1 MRRRDA
7 VEIFARLRTDQLV
20 VGSVGK
26 GSAHLFSVHHD
37 DATLYNLQ
45 MPYTTA
51 LGLGLAMALPNQ
63 GVVVLDGDGS
73 LLSGIGVL
81 TTVARASPPN
91 LTIVVWDNEAYASI
105 GGLPTAT
112 AGATD
117 LEVMA
122 RGAGLQNTATVR
134 DLKTFEETVRN
145 ALGAHAPWFVVAKVE
160 AERIEGESEVTD
172 MLRPYPFDLTE
183 NAMLFRHAL
192 RKRGLVS
199 GWHGAASWPVS
210 FD

>member
-1 MRRRDA
+1 MKRRSA
-7 VEIFARLRTDQLV
+7 VEVFARLRSDQLV
-20 VGSVGK
+20 VAGVGK

-37 DATLYNLQ
+37 DATLYNLE

-51 LGLGLAMALPNQ
+51 LGLGLAMALPDQ
-63 GVVVLDGDGS
+63 RVVVLDGDGS
-73 LLSGIGVL
+73 LLSGVGVL
-81 TTVARASPPN
+81 TTVARASPRN

-117 LEVMA
+117 LEMMA
-122 RGAGLQNTATVR
+122 RGAGIKNTATVR
-134 DLKTFEETVRN
+134 DLDSFEKTVRN
-145 ALGAHAPWFVVAKVE
+145 ALAARSPWFVVAKVD
-160 AERIEGESEVTD
+160 AERIEGEGEVTD
-172 MLRPYPFDLTE
+172 LLKPYPFDLTE

-192 RKRGLVS
+192 RSRGLVS